1 MGGPYEE
8 SNEVEAEAAEESE
21 RPSDLR
27 ESERSSCVQCDLQ
40 CDLLCDLRG
49 PRGSCLQSSA
59 EAGWETTKVSQTH
72 A

>member
-1 MGGPYEE
+1 MEMGGQYEE
-8 SNEVEAEAAEESE
+8 SSEAEAEAAEESW

-27 ESERSSCVQCDLQ
+27 GSERSSCVQCDLQ
-40 CDLLCDLRG
+40 CDLRG
-49 PRGSCLQSSA
+49 PLGSCLQSSA